1 MYYILVTMC
10 ILVTL
15 CIKVTWILCYVWPLI
30 NITLLFYKT
39 LTDHYYPALK
49 IYHSMKKDLLLWKSL
64 CIILNPQPTSEA
76 YTGTILSFFSSAT

>member
-30 NITLLFYKT
+30 NIILLFFKM
-39 LTDHYYPALK
+39 LVDHYYPALK
-49 IYHSMKKDLLLWKSL
+49 IYHSVKKS
-64 CIILNPQPTSEA
+64 TA
-76 YTGTILSFFSSAT
+76 